1 VFLRLGAPDDAV
13 RQEFVGHIDNAFP
26 SGDDEL
32 DRELCQMLVY
42 LKSPTV
48 IEKTVKLLEA
58 PSKPTVTDDMKDL
71 LARNRGYGGAIA
83 ASIEKAPDQ
92 QQTWYAFCLR
102 NERRLDDGP
111 AEGLLLVV

>member
-1 VFLRLGAPDDAV
+1 
-13 RQEFVGHIDNAFP
+13 
-26 SGDDEL
+26 
-32 DRELCQMLVY
+32 MLVY

-92 QQTWYAFCLR
+92 QQIWYAFCLR
-102 NERRLDDGP
+102 NTKEGWTMDQRKSYFAWFERAHQWAGEP
-111 AEGLLLVV
+111 AIMGSFATSRRKRSRMPAKKSAC